1 MTTELT
7 PRALAVR
14 DLTRDLAADLRARA
28 LAVDA
33 APDAMDAHLGSA
45 AFAVIRQ
52 AETPPEYREQTAGD
66 PAALLDARSCLESA
80 VGQLELAYGDF
91 GTLLACPAPGLAGV
105 FVRMFGSPAQQSQF
119 FGRLRD
125 GRTWTFFAMT
135 EPAHGSDATAI
146 ETRLDRVGDG
156 GYALT
161 GRKRYIGNGAR
172 GAIGVVF
179 GRTGPSVLS
188 IRAAL
193 VQLPSAGCQATRL
206 DMVGLRGAG
215 LGEMTFCGLP
225 VAVDGLLGE
234 HLSAT
239 RRGLRAAVDT
249 FNQMR
254 VRVAAAAAGT
264 TLAIVDYV
272 AEQHK
277 SARGLE
283 LAAAHARAAREL
295 VCQAAVRI
303 DHDPGQGYLSSAA
316 KLSATTTAVKTA
328 RWASAALGPGGL
340 LEHPL
345 LEKWVRDV
353 HAFEFM
359 EGAGN
364 IQRQQVARGY
374 HAGAAEVAQS
384 AEVFDA

>member
-33 APDAMDAHLGSA
+33 APDAMDAHLSCT
-45 AFAVIRQ
+45 AFALIRQ
-52 AETPPEYREQTAGD
+52 AETPVEHREQSAGD
-66 PAALLDARSCLESA
+66 PAALLDARSCLESV
-80 VGQLELAYGDF
+80 VGQLELAYGDA

-105 FVRMFGSPAQQSQF
+105 FVRMFGSPAQQSEF

-125 GRTWTFFAMT
+125 SRTWTFFAMT

-146 ETRLDRVGDG
+146 ETRLNRAADG
-156 GYALT
+156 GWTLT

-172 GAIGVVF
+172 GGIGVVF
-179 GRTGPSVLS
+179 GRTGPSVLA

-193 VQLPSAGCQATRL
+193 VRLPSSGCHAVPL
-206 DMVGLRGAG
+206 DQVGLRGAG
-215 LGEMTFCGLP
+215 LSEMTFDGLP
-225 VAVDGLLGE
+225 VAPDMLLGE

-249 FNQMR
+249 FNHMR

-277 SARGLE
+277 GAPGLE
-283 LAAAHARAAREL
+283 LADARARAAREL

-303 DHDPGQGYLSSAA
+303 DHDPAQGYLSSAA
-316 KLSATTTAVKTA
+316 KLSATRTAVRTA

-353 HAFEFM
+353 HAFELM
-359 EGAGN
+359 EGTGN
-364 IQRQQVARGY
+364 IQRQQIARGY
-374 HAGAAEVAQS
+374 HAGAA
-384 AEVFDA
+384 DA